1 MTFGV
6 THPHKYV
13 QNPKELD
20 FLASALHFCSAW
32 LFPNQ
37 ILFEITEYLETI
49 RILKRILKLMQIT
62 SPIYSQSEILEK

>member
-20 FLASALHFCSAW
+20 FLASFCSAW

-37 ILFEITEYLETI
+37 ILFEITEYLETN

-62 SPIYSQSEILEK
+62 SPIYS